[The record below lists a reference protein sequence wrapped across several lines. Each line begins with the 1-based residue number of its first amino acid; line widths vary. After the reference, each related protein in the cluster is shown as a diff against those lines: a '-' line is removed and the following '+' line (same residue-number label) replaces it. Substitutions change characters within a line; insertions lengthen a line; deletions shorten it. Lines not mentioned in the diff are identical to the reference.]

1 MKDDIYNKRGK
12 APNNF
17 PKHLT
22 PQLAGLAQQVVK
34 ENYNFGFATVSHET
48 YDESELENALHE
60 NITDLLLELGNGFAF
75 LGYHWGLAPVIAWPR
90 DSLVERYGIGRG
102 EDAIGLR
109 SEVRKISILFII
121 SRNYYQSNY
130 SDCYRD

>member
-1 MKDDIYNKRGK
+1 MVDSVCAMLLVDT
-12 APNNF
+12 
-17 PKHLT
+17 L
-22 PQLAGLAQQVVK
+22 QQIGRIVL
-34 ENYNFGFATVSHET
+34 GRH
-48 YDESELENALHE
+48 
-60 NITDLLLELGNGFAF
+60 LLLVDDVDA
-75 LGYHWGLAPVIAWPR
+75 
-90 DSLVERYGIGRG
+90 SLVERYGIGRG